1 MYTLIRS
8 KKSHKSNRSV
18 SISIS
23 VAITIINNLV
33 GIVIRKL
40 TAYER
45 NYTQIITQRS
55 QAVKTIVSQIINMV
69 VLNFVISGLIE
80 KNFHN
85 PGGLTERVFYM
96 ATTNAILSP
105 IMKFIDWKQIFRIFR
120 RCQRE
125 NIDNKLY

>member
-1 MYTLIRS
+1 MIGITFIVMYTLIRS

-96 ATTNAILSP
+96 ATTNHEI
-105 IMKFIDWKQIFRIFR
+105 
-120 RCQRE
+120 
-125 NIDNKLY
+125 Y